1 MNPIELYTWKTSN
14 GKKATIMLEECGLP
28 YNLHPI
34 DISTDIQ
41 FAEDFVK
48 INPNSKIPAMIDPDG
63 PGDKPFTLFESG
75 AMLMYLAEKTGK
87 FMPNE
92 MAARYEVIQ
101 WVMFQM
107 GGIGPIFGQVHHF
120 KRAAKEQV
128 PYAINRYYNEC
139 RRLYG
144 VLDGHLAGRDYL
156 ANNEVSIADFCTLP
170 WIFRHDWQEVDLADF
185 PNVKRW
191 YDALMARPA
200 LTRGMNLPA

>member
-1 MNPIELYTWKTSN
+1 MIECYTWKTSN
-14 GKKATIMLEECGLP
+14 GRKATIMLEECGLE

-34 DISTDIQ
+34 DISKDDQ
-41 FAEDFVK
+41 FTPEFIA
-48 INPNSKIPAMIDPDG
+48 INPNSKIPAIIDTDG
-63 PGDKPFTLFESG
+63 PGGKPYTLFESG
-75 AMLMYLAEKTGK
+75 AILMYLAEKTGK
-87 FMPNE
+87 FMPQD

-144 VLDGHLAGRDYL
+144 VLDGRLDGRDYL
-156 ANNEVSIADFCTLP
+156 ANNEVSIADFCVLP
-170 WIFRHDWQEVDLADF
+170 WVFRHEWQEVDLNDF

-191 YDALMARPA
+191 YDTLMARPA
-200 LTRGMNLPA
+200 LARGMELPA